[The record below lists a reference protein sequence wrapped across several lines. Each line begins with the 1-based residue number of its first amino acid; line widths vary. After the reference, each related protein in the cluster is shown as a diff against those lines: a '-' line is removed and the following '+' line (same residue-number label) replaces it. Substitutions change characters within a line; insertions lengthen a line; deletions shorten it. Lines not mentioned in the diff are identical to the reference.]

1 MDVLTDV
8 LETVRVVAACYGRL
22 EATAPWGIRVRPGE
36 DAKFHVVLE
45 GHARLVVEGVAEP
58 IELSAGDIVALP
70 HGHAHSLVDD
80 PGVTLTPS
88 LLADPSVTAQ
98 PLEELLVCRPRGDN
112 SVLRVGGGGQSS
124 TIVSGRFR
132 FEDRR
137 NNPLLSV
144 LPPVI
149 TLRGEMG
156 KSVRWLE
163 PTLKFIACEAQSGR
177 PGSQTVIARLADV
190 LFIQIV
196 RGHLASLPVDGS
208 GWLGALAD
216 AQIGAALGHIP
227 SEPRAGLDSA
237 IFGFES
243 RHVALCLCVALH
255 APRRRTAAVL
265 RNALAD
271 AKGRQHAAGWQTDLG
286 GGRSRCRLRFGGSVQ
301 QSLQA
306 SGRLGPRRVS
316 PLAPRSK
323 SRSGRVTA
331 LQPDEAIFFWPL
343 GAEAQTGRTARR

>member
-22 EATAPWGIRVRPGE
+22 EATAPWGIRVKPGE

-45 GHARLVVEGVAEP
+45 GHARLIVDGVEEP
-58 IELSAGDIVALP
+58 IDLGAGDIVALP
-70 HGHAHSLVDD
+70 HGHAHSLIDD
-80 PGVTLTPS
+80 PSIP
-88 LLADPSVTAQ
+88 AQ
-98 PLEELLVCRPRGDN
+98 PLEELLVCRPRGD
-112 SVLRVGGGGQSS
+112 SGVLRVGGGGSSS

-132 FEDRR
+132 FEDRK

-149 TLRGEMG
+149 TLRGDAG

-196 RGHLASLPVDGS
+196 RGHLASLPANGS

-216 AQIGAALGHIP
+216 TQIGAALGHIHQNP
-227 SEPRAGLDSA
+227 EFDWT
-237 IFGFES
+237 
-243 RHVALCLCVALH
+243 V
-255 APRRRTAAVL
+255 
-265 RNALAD
+265 
-271 AKGRQHAAGWQTDLG
+271 
-286 GGRSRCRLRFGGSVQ
+286 
-301 QSLQA
+301 QSLA
-306 SGRLGPRRVS
+306 AKV
-316 PLAPRSK
+316 AM
-323 SRSGRVTA
+323 SRSAFASRFMRLVGEPPLSYVTRWRMQKAASMLRDGKQTLAEVAAQVGYDSEAAFSKAFKRAVGSAPGAYRRA
-331 LQPDEAIFFWPL
+331 LKPGLEVA
-343 GAEAQTGRTARR
+343 A

>member
-45 GHARLVVEGVAEP
+45 GHARLVVDGVDEP

-70 HGHAHSLVDD
+70 HGHAHSLIDD
-80 PGVTLTPS
+80 PSATPTLVDTCTLVHS
-88 LLADPSVTAQ
+88 LIDPSVKPPQ

-112 SVLRVGGGGQSS
+112 SVMRVGGGGQSS

-132 FEDRR
+132 FEDRK

-216 AQIGAALGHIP
+216 AQIGAALGHIHQSP
-227 SEPRAGLDSA
+227 EQDWTVQSLASKVAMSRSAFASRFMRLVGEPPLSYVTRWRMQKAASMLRDGKQTL
-237 IFGFES
+237 
-243 RHVALCLCVALH
+243 
-255 APRRRTAAVL
+255 AAVAAQVGYDSEAAFSKAFKRAVGSAPGAYRRSL
-265 RNALAD
+265 RIPSLEV
-271 AKGRQHAAGWQTDLG
+271 AA
-286 GGRSRCRLRFGGSVQ
+286 
-301 QSLQA
+301 
-306 SGRLGPRRVS
+306 
-316 PLAPRSK
+316 
-323 SRSGRVTA
+323 
-331 LQPDEAIFFWPL
+331 
-343 GAEAQTGRTARR
+343 

>member
-70 HGHAHSLVDD
+70 HGHAHSLLDD
-80 PGVTLTPS
+80 PS
-88 LLADPSVTAQ
+88 ITAQ
-98 PLEELLVCRPRGDN
+98 PLEELLVCRARGDN

-132 FEDRR
+132 FEDRK

-196 RGHLASLPVDGS
+196 RGHLASLPVNGS

-216 AQIGAALGHIP
+216 GQIGAALGHIHQSP
-227 SEPRAGLDSA
+227 EQDWT
-237 IFGFES
+237 
-243 RHVALCLCVALH
+243 V
-255 APRRRTAAVL
+255 
-265 RNALAD
+265 
-271 AKGRQHAAGWQTDLG
+271 
-286 GGRSRCRLRFGGSVQ
+286 
-301 QSLQA
+301 QSLA
-306 SGRLGPRRVS
+306 AKV
-316 PLAPRSK
+316 AM
-323 SRSGRVTA
+323 SRSAFASRFMRLVGEPPLSYVTRWRMQKAASMLRDGKQTLAEVAAQVGYDSEAAFSKAFKRAVGSAPGAYRRALRVPS
-331 LQPDEAIFFWPL
+331 LEA
-343 GAEAQTGRTARR
+343 AA

>member
-88 LLADPSVTAQ
+88 LLTDPSVTAQ

-216 AQIGAALGHIP
+216 AQIGAALGHIHQSP
-227 SEPRAGLDSA
+227 EQAWTVQSLASKVAMSRSAFASRFMRLVGEPPLSYVTRW
-237 IFGFES
+237 
-243 RHVALCLCVALH
+243 RMQK
-255 APRRRTAAVL
+255 AASML
-265 RNALAD
+265 RDGKQTLAEV
-271 AKGRQHAAGWQTDLG
+271 AAGVGYDSEAAFSKAFKRAVG
-286 GGRSRCRLRFGGSVQ
+286 SAPGAYRRSLRIP
-301 QSLQA
+301 SL
-306 SGRLGPRRVS
+306 
-316 PLAPRSK
+316 
-323 SRSGRVTA
+323 
-331 LQPDEAIFFWPL
+331 EA
-343 GAEAQTGRTARR
+343 AA

>member
-45 GHARLVVEGVAEP
+45 GHARLIVDGVAEP

-70 HGHAHSLVDD
+70 HGHAHSLLDD
-80 PGVTLTPS
+80 PDI
-88 LLADPSVTAQ
+88 AAQ
-98 PLEELLVCRPRGDN
+98 PLEELLVCRPRGES

-196 RGHLASLPVDGS
+196 RGHLASLPLNGS

-216 AQIGAALGHIP
+216 TQIGAALGHIHQNP
-227 SEPRAGLDSA
+227 EQDWTVQSLASKVAMSRSAFASRFMRLVGEPPLSYVTRW
-237 IFGFES
+237 
-243 RHVALCLCVALH
+243 RMQK
-255 APRRRTAAVL
+255 AASML
-265 RNALAD
+265 RDGKQTLAEV
-271 AKGRQHAAGWQTDLG
+271 AAGVGYDSEAAFSKAFKRAVG
-286 GGRSRCRLRFGGSVQ
+286 SAPGAYRRSLRVPG
-301 QSLQA
+301 L
-306 SGRLGPRRVS
+306 
-316 PLAPRSK
+316 
-323 SRSGRVTA
+323 
-331 LQPDEAIFFWPL
+331 EA
-343 GAEAQTGRTARR
+343 AA

>member
-45 GHARLVVEGVAEP
+45 GHARLVVDGVDEP

-70 HGHAHSLVDD
+70 HGHAHSLIDD
-80 PGVTLTPS
+80 PSLTAS
-88 LLADPSVTAQ
+88 LADDAGVTAQ

-163 PTLKFIACEAQSGR
+163 PTLRFIACEAQSGR

-196 RGHLASLPVDGS
+196 RGHLASLPVNGS

-216 AQIGAALGHIP
+216 AQIGAALGHIHQNP
-227 SEPRAGLDSA
+227 EQDWTVQSLASKVAMSRSAFASRFMRLVGEPPLSYVTRW
-237 IFGFES
+237 
-243 RHVALCLCVALH
+243 RMQ
-255 APRRRTAAVL
+255 
-265 RNALAD
+265 
-271 AKGRQHAAGWQTDLG
+271 KAAGMLRDGKQTLAEVAAQVGYDSEAAFSKAFKRAVG
-286 GGRSRCRLRFGGSVQ
+286 SAPGAYRRSLRTPGLEV
-301 QSLQA
+301 A
-306 SGRLGPRRVS
+306 
-316 PLAPRSK
+316 A
-323 SRSGRVTA
+323 
-331 LQPDEAIFFWPL
+331 
-343 GAEAQTGRTARR
+343 

>member
-22 EATAPWGIRVRPGE
+22 EATAPWGIRVRNGE

-45 GHARLVVEGVAEP
+45 GRARLLVDGEAEP

-70 HGHAHSLVDD
+70 HGHAHSLLDD
-80 PGVTLTPS
+80 PMLEAQS
-88 LLADPSVTAQ
+88 SEAQ
-98 PLEELLVCRPRGDN
+98 PLEELLVCRARGDA
-112 SVLRVGGGGQSS
+112 SVFRVGGGGESAV
-124 TIVSGRFR
+124 IVSGRFR

-144 LPPVI
+144 LPAVI

-163 PTLKFIACEAQSGR
+163 PTLKFIACEAASGR

-196 RGHLASLPVDGS
+196 RGHLASLPANGS

-216 AQIGAALGHIP
+216 TQIGAALGHIHQNP
-227 SEPRAGLDSA
+227 EQDWT
-237 IFGFES
+237 
-243 RHVALCLCVALH
+243 V
-255 APRRRTAAVL
+255 
-265 RNALAD
+265 
-271 AKGRQHAAGWQTDLG
+271 
-286 GGRSRCRLRFGGSVQ
+286 
-301 QSLQA
+301 QSLA
-306 SGRLGPRRVS
+306 AKV
-316 PLAPRSK
+316 AM
-323 SRSGRVTA
+323 SRSAFASRFMRLVGEPPLSYVTRWRMQKAASMLRDGKQTLAEVASKVGYDSEAAFSKAFKRAVGSAPGAYRRALRVPGVDVA
-331 LQPDEAIFFWPL
+331 A
-343 GAEAQTGRTARR
+343 

>member
-22 EATAPWGIRVRPGE
+22 EATAPWGIRVKPGD

-45 GHARLVVEGVAEP
+45 GHARLIVDGVEDP

-80 PGVTLTPS
+80 
-88 LLADPSVTAQ
+88 AEIAAQ
-98 PLEELLVCRPRGDN
+98 ALEELLVCRPRGDN
-112 SVLRVGGGGQSS
+112 SVLRVGGGGQSA

-132 FEDRR
+132 FEDRK

-149 TLRGEMG
+149 TLKGEMG

-196 RGHLASLPVDGS
+196 RGHLATLPANGS
-208 GWLGALAD
+208 GWLGALSD
-216 AQIGAALGHIP
+216 TQIGAALGFIHQSP
-227 SEPRAGLDSA
+227 EQDWT
-237 IFGFES
+237 
-243 RHVALCLCVALH
+243 V
-255 APRRRTAAVL
+255 
-265 RNALAD
+265 
-271 AKGRQHAAGWQTDLG
+271 
-286 GGRSRCRLRFGGSVQ
+286 
-301 QSLQA
+301 QSLA
-306 SGRLGPRRVS
+306 AKV
-316 PLAPRSK
+316 AM
-323 SRSGRVTA
+323 SRSAFASRFMRLVGEPPLSYVTRWRMQKAASMLRDGKRTLAEVAAQVGYDSEAAFSKAFKRAVGSAPGAYRRA
-331 LQPDEAIFFWPL
+331 LKPGLEVA
-343 GAEAQTGRTARR
+343 A

>member
-22 EATAPWGIRVRPGE
+22 EATAPWGIRVRAGE

-45 GHARLVVEGVAEP
+45 GRARLTVDGVGEP

-70 HGHAHSLVDD
+70 HGHAHSLLD
-80 PGVTLTPS
+80 
-88 LLADPSVTAQ
+88 DPSVTPALDLDPSVTPQ

-112 SVLRVGGGGQSS
+112 SVLRVGGGGQAS

-132 FEDRR
+132 FEDRK

-196 RGHLASLPVDGS
+196 RGHLASLPVNGS

-216 AQIGAALGHIP
+216 AQIGAALGHIHQNP
-227 SEPRAGLDSA
+227 EQDWTVQSLASKVAMSRSAFASRFMRLVGEPPLSYVTRWRMQKAANMLRDGKQTLAEVAAQVGYDSEAAFSKAFKRAVGSAPGAYRRSLRAPGLD
-237 IFGFES
+237 
-243 RHVALCLCVALH
+243 
-255 APRRRTAAVL
+255 AA
-265 RNALAD
+265 A
-271 AKGRQHAAGWQTDLG
+271 
-286 GGRSRCRLRFGGSVQ
+286 
-301 QSLQA
+301 
-306 SGRLGPRRVS
+306 
-316 PLAPRSK
+316 
-323 SRSGRVTA
+323 
-331 LQPDEAIFFWPL
+331 
-343 GAEAQTGRTARR
+343 